1 MESRKETDTANDSQ
15 NLVRDL
21 TRQLAE
27 RDMALSC
34 LQEQIRVVE
43 KERDDA
49 IIAMDSLIRD
59 HKSEIAVSWY
69 TQPCQHFYVS

>member
-1 MESRKETDTANDSQ
+1 
-15 NLVRDL
+15 
-21 TRQLAE
+21 
-27 RDMALSC
+27 MALSC

-49 IIAMDSLIRD
+49 IIAKDSLIRD